1 MLDAPIT
8 TVLPARTVR
17 LVLGDQLNASHPWW
31 SDSDD
36 QVLTVMMECRQET
49 DYAQHHVQKVLA
61 FFLAM
66 REFAKSR
73 MEEGHRMHYL
83 PISGAHATRP
93 MICLLYTSPSPRD
106 LSTSRMPSSA

>member
-8 TVLPARTVR
+8 TVSPARTVR

-49 DYAQHHVQKVLA
+49 D
-61 FFLAM
+61 
-66 REFAKSR
+66 
-73 MEEGHRMHYL
+73 
-83 PISGAHATRP
+83 
-93 MICLLYTSPSPRD
+93 
-106 LSTSRMPSSA
+106 